1 MVVRITKKNSAERTV
16 LQVDGLLQADDVE
29 ALNLEWEAACGPVTL
44 ELSQLRSADGRGVE
58 AIHELVSHGV
68 KLRGLSPYMELLLST
83 SRATITR

>member
-29 ALNLEWEAACGPVTL
+29 ALSLEWEAACGPVTL
-44 ELSQLRSADGRGVE
+44 ELSRLRSADGRGVE

-68 KLRGLSPYMELLLST
+68 KLQGLSPYMELLLST